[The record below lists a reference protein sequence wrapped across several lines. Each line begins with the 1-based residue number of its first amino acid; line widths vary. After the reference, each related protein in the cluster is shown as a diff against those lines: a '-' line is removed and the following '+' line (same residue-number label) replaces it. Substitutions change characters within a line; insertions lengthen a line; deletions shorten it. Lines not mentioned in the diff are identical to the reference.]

1 LGRFLLI
8 FFSGE
13 LSKTKIMSTPSSRQ
27 GDALYI
33 IIVRD
38 SQANTLLKNWAN
50 KNRQEVH
57 LANNKMSLYTQNS
70 LSLFQVTWNNDWG
83 NVTIWDTWN
92 RRHIY
97 LS

>member
-1 LGRFLLI
+1 
-8 FFSGE
+8 
-13 LSKTKIMSTPSSRQ
+13 MSTFNNKQ
-27 GDALYI
+27 GEALYV

-38 SQANTLLKNWAN
+38 SQAATLLKNWARE
-50 KNRQEVH
+50 NRQEVH

-70 LSLFQVTWNNDWG
+70 LSIFQVTWNNGWG

-97 LS
+97 LY